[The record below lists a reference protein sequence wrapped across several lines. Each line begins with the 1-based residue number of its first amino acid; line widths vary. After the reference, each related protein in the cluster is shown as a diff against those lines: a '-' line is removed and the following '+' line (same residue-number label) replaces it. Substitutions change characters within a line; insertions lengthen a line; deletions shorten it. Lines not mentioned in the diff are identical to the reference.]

1 MSPTVA
7 ALIPKRISGGAAF
20 LRFRSRHLEHF
31 NIPITKLD
39 EDRRIAFGW
48 ATVVERADGDKI
60 VDHEGDVIDGPSL
73 EKAVY
78 EYVLISRNADEMH
91 TKFDGVGRLVESM
104 VFTREK
110 LEKLGVPAGTLPLG
124 WWVGFKIDD
133 EAVWA
138 KVKDG
143 TYRMFSIFG
152 AGRRVESMV

>member
-1 MSPTVA
+1 VE
-7 ALIPKRISGGAAF
+7 R
-20 LRFRSRHLEHF
+20 F

-48 ATVVERADGDKI
+48 ATVVSRADGEPV
-60 VDHEGDVIDGPSL
+60 VDLEGDVIDGNSL

-78 EYVLISRNADEMH
+78 EYVLISRDADEMH
-91 TKFDGVGRLVESM
+91 TKFEGVGRLVESM
-104 VFTREK
+104 IFTREK
-110 LEKLGVPAGTLPLG
+110 LEKIGVPVGTVPLG

-133 EAVWA
+133 ESVWA

>member
-1 MSPTVA
+1 ME
-7 ALIPKRISGGAAF
+7 R
-20 LRFRSRHLEHF
+20 F

-48 ATVVERADGDKI
+48 ATVVSRADGEPV
-60 VDHEGDVIDGPSL
+60 VDLEGDVIDGNSL

-78 EYVLISRNADEMH
+78 EYVLISRDADEMH
-91 TKFDGVGRLVESM
+91 TKFEGVGRLVESM
-104 VFTREK
+104 IFTREK
-110 LEKLGVPAGTLPLG
+110 LEKIGVPVGTVPLG

-133 EAVWA
+133 ESVWA